1 MKNNLFVNIL
11 FLFMAIPLVF
21 LSVNFYLGTQDYAI
35 EQFNNHALSVICGRL
50 CLVSIV
56 LSIIILV
63 CLVID
68 LFFNIYKKT
77 KKKLLL
83 YVREVLFMYSVG
95 IVYALVLLLLEF
107 LTDGFIVQNTFW
119 GAWKCS

>member
-1 MKNNLFVNIL
+1 MVIELNNKMKNNLFVNIL

-35 EQFNNHALSVICGRL
+35 EQFNNHALSVICGTL

-77 KKKLLL
+77 KKNYFSTLEKYCLC
-83 YVREVLFMYSVG
+83 
-95 IVYALVLLLLEF
+95 ILLE
-107 LTDGFIVQNTFW
+107 
-119 GAWKCS
+119 